1 MRETDMA
8 VFIRALALVAL
19 AAGLALPSVRSADAQ
34 GYPNRPIRVV
44 VPFPAGGP
52 TDTMARIVSDRLG
65 QVLGQSIVIEN
76 KGGGAGGSIGAKFVA
91 SADPDGYT
99 ILITP
104 GGSLTTGPAVHAN
117 IGYDPAK
124 AFVPVGLLMTSPLI
138 LGVHPDVP
146 AKTMRELV
154 DYAKANPGKI
164 TWGSQ
169 GFGTAP
175 HLLAELFKL
184 DNKVNILHV
193 PYRGT
198 APMLAAV
205 VAGEVQVV
213 ADPTTTALPH
223 VESGRLRPLA
233 VTTPQRSPKLPNV
246 PTTAEAGFPK
256 FSSTFWL
263 GVVAPAG
270 TPPEIV
276 NKLNAAFRES
286 LEPAETRAR
295 LANLSADIAIGTP
308 AEFGK
313 MLDDERALWSEVVK
327 AAHIK
332 VE

>member
-1 MRETDMA
+1 MT

-19 AAGLALPSVRSADAQ
+19 AAGFALPTTQPADAQ

-76 KGGGAGGSIGAKFVA
+76 RGGGAGGSIGAKFVA
-91 SADPDGYT
+91 SSDPDGYT
-99 ILITP
+99 VLITP

-124 AFVPVGLLMTSPLI
+124 AFVPVALLMTSPQI
-138 LGVHPDVP
+138 VAVHPDVP
-146 AKTMRELV
+146 VKTLPELV
-154 DYAKANPGKI
+154 AYAKANPSKI

-184 DNKVNILHV
+184 ENKVNILHV

-213 ADPTTTALPH
+213 ADPPTTALPH
-223 VESGRLRPLA
+223 VESGRLRALA
-233 VTTPQRSPKLPNV
+233 VTSAQRSPKMPNV
-246 PTTAEAGFPK
+246 PTVAEAGSPK
-256 FSSTFWL
+256 LQSTFWL

-270 TPPEIV
+270 TPSEIV
-276 NKLNAAFRES
+276 NKLNAALRES

-313 MLDDERALWSEVVK
+313 MLADELTLWTEVVK
-327 AAHIK
+327 AANIK

>member
-1 MRETDMA
+1 MP

-19 AAGLALPSVRSADAQ
+19 AAGLALPSLQPANAQ

-76 KGGGAGGSIGAKFVA
+76 RGGGAGGSIGAKFVA
-91 SADPDGYT
+91 SSDPDGYT
-99 ILITP
+99 VLITP

-124 AFVPVGLLMTSPLI
+124 AFVPVALLMTSPQI
-138 LGVHPDVP
+138 VAVHPDVP
-146 AKTMRELV
+146 VKTLPELV
-154 DYAKANPGKI
+154 AYAKANPGKI

-184 DNKVNILHV
+184 ENKVNILHV

-223 VESGRLRPLA
+223 VESGRLRALA
-233 VTTPQRSPKLPNV
+233 VTSAQRSPKMPNV
-246 PTTAEAGFPK
+246 PTVAEAGSPK
-256 FSSTFWL
+256 LQSTFWL

-276 NKLNAAFRES
+276 NKLNAALRES
-286 LEPAETRAR
+286 LA
-295 LANLSADIAIGTP
+295 P
-308 AEFGK
+308 AEFG
-313 MLDDERALWSEVVK
+313 
-327 AAHIK
+327 
-332 VE
+332 

>member
-1 MRETDMA
+1 
-8 VFIRALALVAL
+8 
-19 AAGLALPSVRSADAQ
+19 
-34 GYPNRPIRVV
+34 V

-146 AKTMRELV
+146 TKTMRELV

-198 APMLAAV
+198 APMLSAIL
-205 VAGEVQVV
+205 AGEVQVV
-213 ADPTTTALPH
+213 ADPMTTSLTH
-223 VESGRLRPLA
+223 IESGKLRPIA
-233 VTTPQRSPKLPNV
+233 IAGKERTPKLPSV
-246 PTTAEAGFPK
+246 PTVVEAGFPK
-256 FSSTFWL
+256 LQSPFWL

-270 TPPEIV
+270 TPAPIV
-276 NKLNAAFRES
+276 DKLNAAFRDS
-286 LEPAETRAR
+286 LKQPDTRAL
-295 LANLSADIAIGTP
+295 LAKLGADIKIGTP
-308 AEFGK
+308 AEFAK
-313 MLDDERALWSEVVK
+313 MLTHERALWTDVAK
-327 AAHIK
+327 AAHIQ
-332 VE
+332 VD

>member
-1 MRETDMA
+1 MP

-19 AAGLALPSVRSADAQ
+19 AAGFAWPSGDPANAQ

-52 TDTMARIVSDRLG
+52 TDTMARIVSDRLS

-76 KGGGAGGSIGAKFVA
+76 RGGGAGGSIGAKFVA
-91 SADPDGYT
+91 SSDPDGYT
-99 ILITP
+99 VLITP

-124 AFVPVGLLMTSPLI
+124 AFVPVALLMTSPQI
-138 LGVHPDVP
+138 VAVHPDVP
-146 AKTMRELV
+146 VKTLPELV
-154 DYAKANPGKI
+154 AYAKANPGKI

-184 DNKVNILHV
+184 ENKLNILHV

-223 VESGRLRPLA
+223 VESGRLRALA
-233 VTTPQRSPKLPNV
+233 VTSAQRSPKMPNV
-246 PTTAEAGFPK
+246 PTVAEAGSPK
-256 FSSTFWL
+256 LQSTFWL

-270 TPPEIV
+270 TPSEIV
-276 NKLNAAFRES
+276 NKLNAALRES

-313 MLDDERALWSEVVK
+313 MLADELTLWTEVVK
-327 AAHIK
+327 AANIK